1 MRLHGGSTHEEDE
14 FHRDIVVGVLK
25 QTADVAR
32 ERVVDTVATA
42 AAVAETREIL
52 QFVLIAKGEG
62 GGPLLTGQNITEVGE
77 GGLWIHAPV
86 SMPRDIA
93 TDRCLSRIS

>member
-1 MRLHGGSTHEEDE
+1 MPILHYPAQYSLHQYPIPTFRPDMRLHGGSTHEEDE

-42 AAVAETREIL
+42 AAVAETRRS
-52 QFVLIAKGEG
+52 F
-62 GGPLLTGQNITEVGE
+62 N
-77 GGLWIHAPV
+77 
-86 SMPRDIA
+86 SY
-93 TDRCLSRIS
+93 